1 MKFKPHDYQEFT
13 IKQAKEKEKLALI
26 LDMGLGKTVCTL
38 TAIDHLLYDAYEIE
52 RVLVVAPLRVADIT
66 WEEEIEK
73 WTHLKNLRLSKII
86 GSRQQ
91 REEAIEKRADIYVV
105 NRENTKWLIDYHLNK
120 DKKWK
125 YDMIVIDES
134 SSFKNHQSQR
144 FKALRKATRI
154 AKRVILLTG
163 TPAPNS
169 LMDLWAQ
176 VYLLDQGERLGKTI
190 TAYRNKYF
198 MPDKRSA
205 NVIFSYKPRPGAEQ
219 EIYEAIAD
227 IAVSLKAK
235 DHLELPER
243 VDNYIK
249 LRMPKNVKAMY
260 DQMEKEYLLEIEED
274 EVTATSAA
282 VVINKLLQM
291 ANGAVYDEDRKVV
304 HIHDLKLEAL
314 EEIIEENEGKP
325 IMVLYNYQHDLTRLQ
340 AKFEK
345 LKPRQLDTPQ
355 DKKDWDEG
363 KIRLL
368 LAHPASMGHGLNL
381 QAGGN
386 IIVWFGLTWSLENY
400 QQANARLYRQ
410 GQKES
415 VIINHLLV
423 EGTED
428 ESVITRL
435 MGKQVTQDELIEAV
449 KAKIRKAQSSIMRI
463 I

>member
-1 MKFKPHDYQEFT
+1 M
-13 IKQAKEKEKLALI
+13 
-26 LDMGLGKTVCTL
+26 
-38 TAIDHLLYDAYEIE
+38 YDAFEVE
-52 RVLVVAPLRVADIT
+52 RVLVIAPLRVADIT
-66 WEEEIEK
+66 WEEEIQK
-73 WTHLKNLRLSKII
+73 WEHLKNLRISKII
-86 GSRQQ
+86 GPRQA
-91 REEAIEKRADIYVV
+91 REEAIERKADIYIV
-105 NRENTKWLIDYHLNK
+105 NRENTKWLIDYHLAK
-120 DKKWK
+120 DKQWK

-169 LMDLWAQ
+169 LMDLWSQ
-176 VYLLDQGERLGKTI
+176 VYLLDQGHRLGKTI

-205 NVIFSYKPRPGAEQ
+205 SVIFSYKPRPGAEQ
-219 EIYEAIAD
+219 EIYEAIGD

-243 VDNYIK
+243 VDNHIK
-249 LRMPKNVKAMY
+249 LRMTHNIKKIY
-260 DQMEKEYLLEIEED
+260 EKMEHDYLVEIEED
-274 EVTATSAA
+274 EISATSAG
-282 VVINKLLQM
+282 VVVNKLLQM

-304 HIHDLKLEAL
+304 PIHDLKLDAL
-314 EEIIEENEGKP
+314 AEIIEENDGKP
-325 IMVLYNYQHDLTRLQ
+325 IMVLYNYQHDLSRLK
-340 AKFEK
+340 ARFEK
-345 LKPRQLDTPQ
+345 LKPRELKTAA
-355 DKKDWDEG
+355 DKKAWDEG
-363 KIRLL
+363 EIKLL

-415 VIINHLLV
+415 VIINHLIV

-428 ESVITRL
+428 ENAIARL

-449 KAKIRKAQSSIMRI
+449 KAKIKTAKERRRQK
-463 I
+463 

>member
-1 MKFKPHDYQEFT
+1 M
-13 IKQAKEKEKLALI
+13 
-26 LDMGLGKTVCTL
+26 
-38 TAIDHLLYDAYEIE
+38 YDAFEVE
-52 RVLVVAPLRVADIT
+52 RVLVIAPLRVADIT
-66 WEEEIEK
+66 WGEEIEK
-73 WTHLKNLRLSKII
+73 WEHLKNLRISKII
-86 GSRQQ
+86 GGRESR
-91 REEAIEKRADIYVV
+91 EAAIEKRADIYIV
-105 NRENTKWLIDYHLNK
+105 NRENTKWLVDYHLAK

-144 FKALRKATRI
+144 FKALKKATRI
-154 AKRVILLTG
+154 AKRVVLLTG

-169 LMDLWAQ
+169 LMDLWSQ

-190 TAYRNKYF
+190 TAYRSKYF

-219 EIYEAIAD
+219 EIYDAISD

-243 VDNYIK
+243 IDNHIK
-249 LRMPKNVKAMY
+249 LKMTKSVEAIYKK
-260 DQMEKEYLLEIEED
+260 MEEEYLIEID
-274 EVTATSAA
+274 ENEITATSAG
-282 VVINKLLQM
+282 VVVNKLLQM
-291 ANGAVYDEDRKVV
+291 ANGAVYDEERRVI

-314 EEIIEENEGKP
+314 QEIIEANENKP
-325 IMVLYNYQHDLTRLQ
+325 IMVLYNYQHDLGRLKK
-340 AKFEK
+340 KFEK
-345 LKPRQLDTPQ
+345 LNPRELKTPE
-355 DKKDWDEG
+355 DKKEWDKG
-363 KIRLL
+363 RIQLL

-415 VIINHLLV
+415 VIINHLIV

-428 ESVITRL
+428 ENAIARL
-435 MGKQVTQDELIEAV
+435 MGKQITQDELIEAV
-449 KAKIRKAQSSIMRI
+449 KAKIKKAKAA
-463 I
+463 